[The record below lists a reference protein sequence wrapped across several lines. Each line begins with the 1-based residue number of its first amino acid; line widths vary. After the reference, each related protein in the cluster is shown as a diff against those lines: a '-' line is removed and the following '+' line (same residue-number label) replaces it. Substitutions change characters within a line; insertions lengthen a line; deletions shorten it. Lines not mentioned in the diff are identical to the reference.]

1 MKSLAIRR
9 WYDEEKSRAGLI
21 WQDRTTRCDRR
32 YDEASECTVEVNGIP
47 RHVKDLRRRQPCSDE
62 EPRDEEGEDRDD
74 EGTIRRSKRL
84 EEQRIK
90 TSAVILEN
98 QEGV

>member
-1 MKSLAIRR
+1 MRSRSRNVAAVRKDVLQLAR
-9 WYDEEKSRAGLI
+9 WNAGRSEWPCVVSRCGDEM
-21 WQDRTTRCDRR
+21 W
-32 YDEASECTVEVNGIP
+32 
-47 RHVKDLRRRQPCSDE
+47 RHVKELRRRQPCNDEE

-84 EEQRIK
+84 EEQRMK